1 MPAVPWVRPS
11 QGSVQAPAKGTASQG
26 FRVRVAASATR
37 APTSQWPVWKPRA
50 MGVPSAARRPPWVLR
65 MRTSGPRSV
74 RVPAH
79 AGVLAQAEEIAGGLG
94 EQHFGGDGENAGGA
108 GGVGG
113 DGAEGEVG
121 GFENGRE
128 GYVLNDGCSCLS

>member
-1 MPAVPWVRPS
+1 
-11 QGSVQAPAKGTASQG
+11 
-26 FRVRVAASATR
+26 
-37 APTSQWPVWKPRA
+37 
-50 MGVPSAARRPPWVLR
+50 MG
-65 MRTSGPRSV
+65 

-79 AGVLAQAEEIAGGLG
+79 ADVHAEAEEIAGGLG
-94 EQHFGGDGENAGGA
+94 EEHFGGDGESAGRA

-128 GYVLNDGCSCLS
+128 GYFLNDRCSWVKLWMRVRGSCSDGSLVRG